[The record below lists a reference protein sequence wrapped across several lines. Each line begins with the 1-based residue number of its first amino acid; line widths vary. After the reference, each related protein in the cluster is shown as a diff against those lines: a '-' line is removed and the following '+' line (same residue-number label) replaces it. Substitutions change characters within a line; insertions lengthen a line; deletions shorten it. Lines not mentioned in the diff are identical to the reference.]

1 MVAKNTEAKAKLK
14 TTILRARPEL
24 LQRAKI
30 AAVKRNMT
38 LQALLNEA
46 LESYLKGVRS

>member
-1 MVAKNTEAKAKLK
+1 MLKATLVR
-14 TTILRARPEL
+14 LRPEL

-30 AAVKRNMT
+30 AAVKRNT
-38 LQALLNEA
+38 SLQQLVSEA